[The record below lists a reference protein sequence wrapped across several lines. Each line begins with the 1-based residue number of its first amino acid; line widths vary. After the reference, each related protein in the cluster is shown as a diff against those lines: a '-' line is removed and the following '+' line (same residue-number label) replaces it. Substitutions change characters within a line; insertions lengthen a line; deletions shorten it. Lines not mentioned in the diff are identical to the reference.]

1 MNELLNPN
9 VAGKLITMSAKFDQ
23 QIAYITDLH
32 LMHRFQ
38 VNGCKTAA
46 DRYQTIKDLVQSIL
60 VGPGKVVLIGGDT
73 STNFNYF
80 REFVRELNRC
90 TKDQTIN
97 PSEYFFILGNHELW
111 PLQNGWT
118 SYGAA
123 LKTYQ
128 DLFKYTPHC
137 HLLQNSL
144 WYCRYT
150 FPNKEWYEITSE
162 ELQQMSVKSLQKK
175 IKGAWAVIL
184 GGIGFSG
191 QCQSFNADDGI
202 YRGTVDRKL
211 EQCESARFLR
221 IYQKVQEAHDNENL
235 IVLTHMPLEDWAGS
249 SVLPDPTIYYV
260 SGHTHKNYYKFDK
273 QTKIFADNQI
283 GYTQKTVYL
292 KFLPTRL
299 EYDPFK
305 NYVDGIY
312 EITEPQ
318 YLDFLTGKGHRTTC
332 CYHFDVI
339 YMIKR
344 EKYYAFFVRGAKG
357 NLMILYGGAVKKV
370 VMQDLQYYYDNLL
383 TFVHNIDI
391 SSYYEYQQQI
401 SEIIKQA
408 GGMGYIH
415 GAIID
420 IDSTSH
426 IYINPLDGTVVPY
439 YATTMVDKY
448 VYSDLLTLVQNR
460 VPTLYNN
467 LKALLPTILSSNPA
481 SIDKATYTPD
491 TQMYKYSR
499 LMLKFQKIFESN
511 VVGCWSDEVL
521 TTPNP
526 SLPTAEPL
534 LLEQSQS

>member
-9 VAGKLITMSAKFDQ
+9 VAGGLVTLSTKFDQ

-38 VNGCKTAA
+38 VNGCKTEA
-46 DRYQTIKDLVQSIL
+46 DRQQTIKDLVQSIL
-60 VGPGKVVLIGGDT
+60 VGPGKIVLIGGDT

-80 REFVRELNRC
+80 CDFVEELNRC
-90 TKDQTIN
+90 TKDERIN

-118 SYGAA
+118 SYGTA
-123 LKTYQ
+123 LNAYQ
-128 DLFKYTPHC
+128 SLFKNKPYC

-144 WYCRYT
+144 WYCRYE
-150 FPNKEWYEITSE
+150 FPRKHWYEISAV
-162 ELQQMSVKSLQKK
+162 ELYQISAKSLQKK

-184 GGIGFSG
+184 GGIGFAG
-191 QCQSFNADDGI
+191 QSQSFNANDGI
-202 YRGTVDRKL
+202 YRGTIDRKL
-211 EQCESARFLR
+211 EQHESTRFLH
-221 IYQKVQEAHDNENL
+221 IYQKVQEAHSNENL

-260 SGHTHKNYYKFDK
+260 SGHTHKNYYKFDE

-292 KFLPTRL
+292 KFLPARL
-299 EYDPFK
+299 EYDLFK

-332 CYHFDVI
+332 RYHFNVI

-344 EKYYAFFVRGAKG
+344 KKYYAFFARGAKG
-357 NLMILYGGAVKKV
+357 QLMILYGGAVKKV
-370 VMQDLQYYYDNLL
+370 VIQDLQYYYNNLL
-383 TFVHNIDI
+383 TFIHNVDI
-391 SSYYEYQQQI
+391 SPYYTYQQQI
-401 SEIIKQA
+401 STVIKQA
-408 GGMGYIH
+408 EGDGDIH
-415 GAIID
+415 GAIVD

-426 IYINPLDGTVVPY
+426 IYINPLDGTIISY
-439 YATTMVDKY
+439 YATNMVDKW
-448 VYSDLLTLVQNR
+448 VYPDLLTLVQDK
-460 VPTLYNN
+460 VPTIYDN
-467 LKALLPTILSSNPA
+467 LKTLLPTISN
-481 SIDKATYTPD
+481 SNQVSTDKVEYVSD

-499 LMLKFQKIFESN
+499 LMVKFQSIFESN